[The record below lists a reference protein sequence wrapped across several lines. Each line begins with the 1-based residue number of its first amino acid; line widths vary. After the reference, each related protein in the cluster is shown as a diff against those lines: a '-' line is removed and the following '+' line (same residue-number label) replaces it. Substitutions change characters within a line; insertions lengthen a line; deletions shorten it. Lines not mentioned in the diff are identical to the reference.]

1 MEKRYKVLR
10 TIGKIYKILGV
21 IAAVLTILSALGICL
36 ASILGGAALNRYA
49 RQFGGMQVPMAS
61 QAGGAVAGVIGALF
75 LSLYGGMIAISLYGL
90 GEGVDLIIALEENTR
105 KTTEL
110 LEESDTSG

>member
-1 MEKRYKVLR
+1 
-10 TIGKIYKILGV
+10 
-21 IAAVLTILSALGICL
+21 
-36 ASILGGAALNRYA
+36 
-49 RQFGGMQVPMAS
+49 
-61 QAGGAVAGVIGALF
+61 VIGALF